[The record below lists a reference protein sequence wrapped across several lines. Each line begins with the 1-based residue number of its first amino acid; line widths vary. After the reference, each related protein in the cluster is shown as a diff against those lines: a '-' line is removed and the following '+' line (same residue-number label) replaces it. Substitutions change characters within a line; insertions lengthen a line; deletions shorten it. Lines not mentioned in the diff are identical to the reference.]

1 MRKLRI
7 PRRWSPAAVA
17 VVLLLALWEQ
27 FGPGLGDGR
36 RDDAA
41 RPAGVVAD
49 ARGNDAAAGGDSSDR
64 QLAAAFR
71 DRRNDLQIAGAGTVV
86 HVLPDDND
94 GSRHQ
99 RFLLE
104 LDSGQTLL
112 VAHNIDLAP
121 RIPQLARGDRVRFFG
136 EYEWNAKGGVIH
148 WTHHDPRGNHVG
160 GWLEHDGRRYE

>member
-7 PRRWSPAAVA
+7 PRRWSPAL
-17 VVLLLALWEQ
+17 VVLVLALALWEQ
-27 FGPGLGDGR
+27 FGSGGGG
-36 RDDAA
+36 AA
-41 RPAGVVAD
+41 RSPVAAPASPALV
-49 ARGNDAAAGGDSSDR
+49 DSDER
-64 QLAAAFR
+64 LAAAFR
-71 DRRNDLQIAGAGTVV
+71 DRRSDLQIQGDGTVV

-121 RIPQLARGDRVRFFG
+121 RVPDIARGDRVRFFG
-136 EYEWNAKGGVIH
+136 EYEWNPTGGVIH
-148 WTHHDPRGNHVG
+148 WTHHDPRGSHVG
-160 GWLEHDGRRYE
+160 GWLEHAGRRYE